1 MKPTNCVR
9 EPVRPSVPI
18 RSSIGRA
25 ALLTL
30 ALAASLLSSSCS
42 SKSKAG
48 FGQEFA
54 NPVNVAQAESRDVPL
69 QIKAIGS
76 VQAIATVQVKALV
89 GGLLLEAPFKEGQDV
104 KKGDLLF
111 KIDPRPFENAL
122 KQAESNLAR
131 DTAQLKNA
139 EDEVKRYTGLVQKDY
154 ATPERFDQLQADSSA
169 LRAQVKMDEAA
180 IDNAR
185 LQLEYCTIRS
195 PLDGRTGSL
204 MVYPG
209 NIVKA
214 NDVGPLVV
222 INQIMP
228 IYVAFAV
235 PEQNLPLI
243 DKYRTGNPLTT
254 QAFPLGKETPIT
266 GVLTFVDN
274 AIDTSTGTIQLK
286 ATFRNVDKALWPGE
300 FVNVVLDLA
309 VEKGLTVVPSQAV
322 QTGQTGQY
330 VMVVKKDMTVESR
343 AVEVVRIYEDV
354 SVIRSGLKPGETVVT
369 DGLLRLATGS
379 RVAVKK
385 PV

>member
-1 MKPTNCVR
+1 MKSTNRARERTRPLVPT
-9 EPVRPSVPI
+9 
-18 RSSIGRA
+18 RSILSRA

-30 ALAASLLSSSCS
+30 VLAAPLLTPDCS

-48 FGQEFA
+48 FGQQFA
-54 NPVNVAQAESRDVPL
+54 NPVSIAQAVTRDIPL

-89 GGLLLEAPFKEGQDV
+89 GGLLIEAPFKEGQDV

-131 DTAQLKNA
+131 DMAQLKNA

-185 LQLEYCTIRS
+185 LQLEYCSIRS
-195 PLDGRTGSL
+195 PLDGRTGNL
-204 MVYPG
+204 MVDPG

-222 INQIMP
+222 INQVMP
-228 IYVAFAV
+228 IYVSFAV
-235 PEQNLPLI
+235 PEQNLPQI
-243 DKYRTGNPLTT
+243 NKYKAESLLTT
-254 QAFPLGKETPIT
+254 RAFPQGKETPTT

-286 ATFRNVDKALWPGE
+286 ATIPNKDNALWPGE

-343 AVEVVRIYEDV
+343 AVEVARVYEDV
-354 SVIRSGLKPGETVVT
+354 SVIRSGIKPGETVVT
-369 DGLLRLATGS
+369 DGLLRLAPGS
-379 RVAVKK
+379 RVAIKK
-385 PV
+385 AL